1 MSNQQVRRWSVGLL
15 ATLALTALGLLY
27 ANAALLAATLIP
39 LTYVLYGTVSS
50 LPADRTLVVERTI
63 GAATPEPGAAVEVTF
78 TVENKSD
85 NVLPDVRIIDGVP
98 DELAVTTGTPRLCTS
113 LSPGE
118 TRTISYTVVAQ
129 RGTYAFEKPIA
140 RLRSLAGSE
149 QLTSELDVSG
159 AEELVCV
166 SALGRGPRQTRTT
179 PQTGIVTTDSGGSG
193 LEFHSTRQYRQG
205 DPVNRIDWHHV
216 AKTGEFITVQYR
228 EQKTSRTVLILDT
241 RPVNRV
247 TPQSGYPTAAD
258 RSIYAAERLY
268 DVLTDA
274 GVETTVAAVGLED
287 STDDRIELDPTGIAW
302 AGPGRQT
309 AKPMAVFDA
318 ATHARNQ
325 VEQQPLSPPQIGLD
339 SPLAWTG
346 ETDGAGQETPAAQT
360 DGGERPGGSR
370 ATSEPRSGGGE
381 QSEGLRSS
389 SERSSGGGER
399 GDAPRG
405 TSEQRSDGSDETLRL
420 LAGIPADARV
430 ILCSPLADN
439 WPVECAR
446 SLAGN
451 HELVVVSPDP
461 VGGDQAGQRIVDLHR
476 QLRLRELQRLDASS
490 VDWGVEQPFETA
502 LRDAVPTLLSHR

>member
-15 ATLALTALGLLY
+15 VTLALTAIGLLY

-39 LTYVLYGTVSS
+39 LTYVLYGTVSG
-50 LPADRTLVVERTI
+50 LPADRTLAVERTI
-63 GAATPEPGAAVEVTF
+63 GAATPEPGAAVEVTL
-78 TVENKSD
+78 TVENESD
-85 NVLPDVRIIDGVP
+85 NVLPDVRVIDGVP
-98 DELAVTTGTPRLCTS
+98 DELAVTAGTPRLCAS

-118 TRTISYTVVAQ
+118 ARTISYNVVAQ
-129 RGTYAFEKPIA
+129 RGTYAFEKPVA

-159 AEELVCV
+159 ADELVCV
-166 SALGRGPRQTRTT
+166 SALGTGPRQTRTM
-179 PQTGIVTTDSGGSG
+179 PQAGIVTTDSGGSG

-247 TPQSGYPTAAD
+247 TPRSGYPTAAD

-268 DVLTDA
+268 DVLTEA

-302 AGPGRQT
+302 AGPDRRT
-309 AKPMAVFDA
+309 ATPGAVFEA
-318 ATHARNQ
+318 ATHARDQ
-325 VEQQPLSPPQIGLD
+325 AEQQPLIPPRIGLD
-339 SPLAWTG
+339 SPLAWAGGSAATG
-346 ETDGAGQETPAAQT
+346 RGAPAAQT
-360 DGGERPGGSR
+360 DGGE
-370 ATSEPRSGGGE
+370 
-381 QSEGLRSS
+381 QSEGLRAS
-389 SERSSGGGER
+389 SELC
-399 GDAPRG
+399 
-405 TSEQRSDGSDETLRL
+405 SDGGDETLRL
-420 LAGIPADARV
+420 LAEIPADARV
-430 ILCSPLADN
+430 ILCSPLVDN
-439 WPVECAR
+439 WPVECAH

-461 VGGDQAGQRIVDLHR
+461 VGGDQPGQRIMDLHR
-476 QLRLRELQRLDASS
+476 QLRLRELQRLDAST
-490 VDWGVEQPFETA
+490 VNWGVEQPFETA